1 MAPAAIRSGRTKL
14 VNRVAAM
21 GKTVKQL
28 KAEEKR
34 KSSKIRN
41 LEKALNKEKGLL
53 NAIKRALPAAKKAE
67 AAKKKKPAAKK
78 K

>member
-1 MAPAAIRSGRTKL
+1 
-14 VNRVAAM
+14 M

-41 LEKALNKEKGLL
+41 LEKSLQKEKGLL
-53 NAIKRALPAAKKAE
+53 NTIKRALPAAQKAE
-67 AAKKKKPAAKK
+67 ASKKKKPAAKK
-78 K
+78 KSR